1 MLQYPSSGRMSI
13 PAARGILSGR
23 IAGVLTSGR
32 SNWGDIRSTARRAV
46 AEADVLI
53 SEDVQLSLFMLYEL
67 HYRGLVGVSDRWE
80 WDPDLLAVRAILEA
94 PFERELR
101 QLAETVDVPTSAQT
115 DVPRSET
122 IAFQTTEPVQTTEP
136 IDVRTSEEVVEAL
149 FAMTAPTRGPS
160 LSRYMA
166 ARATKAQF
174 REFLTAR
181 SVYHL
186 KEADPHSWAIPRLGG
201 RAKAALVE
209 VQADEYGGGRAERMH
224 ATLFGDTMRAMDLD
238 ATYGA
243 LVDKVPAI
251 VLAVTNAMSMFGL
264 HRRLLGAIVG
274 HLAAFEMTS
283 SLPNR
288 LYGNGL
294 RRLGFGV
301 EATRF
306 FDEHVEADAVHEQI
320 AGRDLVGSLLTEQP
334 ERAADVLFGARACL
348 ALDNQAGD
356 FLLHTWQAGQSSL
369 RAA

>member
-1 MLQYPSSGRMSI
+1 MLQGTSSGRMSI
-13 PAARGILSGR
+13 PAARGMLSVR
-23 IAGVLTSGR
+23 IAQALTGGR
-32 SNWGDIRSTARRAV
+32 LDWSEIQSTARRAV
-46 AEADVLI
+46 REAEVLI

-80 WDPDLLAVRAILEA
+80 WDPDLLAVRAILEG
-94 PFERELR
+94 PFEREIR
-101 QLAETVDVPTSAQT
+101 QLAARIDVPTSART
-115 DVPRSET
+115 ADRESGTVDL
-122 IAFQTTEPVQTTEP
+122 EP
-136 IDVRTSEEVVEAL
+136 SNEVVDAL

-174 REFLTAR
+174 REFLTQR

-224 ATLFGDTMRAMDLD
+224 ATLFGDTMRALDLD

-243 LVDKVPAI
+243 LVDKVPAV

-294 RRLGFGV
+294 RRLGFDE

-320 AGRDLVGSLLTEQP
+320 AGRDLVGSLLAEQP
-334 ERAADVLFGARACL
+334 ERATDVLFGARACL
-348 ALDNQAGD
+348 ALDNKAGV
-356 FLLHTWQAGQSSL
+356 FLLRTWQAGHSSL

>member
-13 PAARGILSGR
+13 PAARGTLSGR
-23 IAGVLTSGR
+23 IAEVLTGGR
-32 SNWGDIRSTARRAV
+32 SNWSDIRSTARRAV
-46 AEADVLI
+46 AEAHVLI

-115 DVPRSET
+115 DVPRSQT
-122 IAFQTTEPVQTTEP
+122 IAVQTTEP

-174 REFLTAR
+174 REFLTQR

-224 ATLFGDTMRAMDLD
+224 ATLFGDTMRALDLD

-243 LVDKVPAI
+243 LVDKVPAV

-294 RRLGFGV
+294 RRLGLGV

-334 ERAADVLFGARACL
+334 ERVADVLFGARACL